1 MKFNIKHP
9 SFISFME
16 MVTSNV
22 CSSIT
27 LSNYFGLSSE
37 KKLGIQYMVFKI
49 IKKSLKI
56 ESTITEEDVKLFIKI
71 LNKMCVEKELYEFA
85 EVLKD
90 IESNFD
96 SINEV
101 TKTNKNANKQIKIV
115 KD

>member
-37 KKLGIQYMVFKI
+37 KKLGVQYMVFKI

-56 ESTITEEDVKLFIKI
+56 EPTITATISMTIVVI
-71 LNKMCVEKELYEFA
+71 
-85 EVLKD
+85 
-90 IESNFD
+90 
-96 SINEV
+96 
-101 TKTNKNANKQIKIV
+101 NANGIV
-115 KD
+115 CF